1 MNNTKKWHG
10 ITSRRS
16 NLFLADD
23 IQHVC
28 PLSSPFVIH
37 RGAIKM
43 IPLSPPC
50 SRLRKLLNVIHCHLI
65 CDQVYNGSGKLEGT
79 VLCLHWRRCAIQ
91 ANCWLSNCIS
101 LKRGFKGSVMVGSP
115 SPKMVHAL
123 SKASDNRD
131 AWLHVLVSLNLAFTL
146 ISSSIFVGHTNCIA
160 AVLLN

>member
-16 NLFLADD
+16 NLFFADD

-28 PLSSPFVIH
+28 PLSSLPSPFVIH

-50 SRLRKLLNVIHCHLI
+50 TPLRKLLHVIHCHLI
-65 CDQVYNGSGKLEGT
+65 CDQVYNGSWKLEGT
-79 VLCLHWRRCAIQ
+79 VLCLHGRRCAIQ

-101 LKRGFKGSVMVGSP
+101 LKRGFKGSVMVGFSP
-115 SPKMVHAL
+115 PQNGP
-123 SKASDNRD
+123 SKWQQGCLTSC
-131 AWLHVLVSLNLAFTL
+131 SGQFKFG
-146 ISSSIFVGHTNCIA
+146 IHTN
-160 AVLLN
+160 